1 MRLLGEVILSPFLMG
16 SHEFHR
22 REVGAGRS
30 VALVDDVFYQVGG
43 LFDVQ
48 FSHNVRMLIDRRS
61 AISLLETSSAT
72 SFKTSCSRIVRI
84 SDDNIACPPYDVSR

>member
-1 MRLLGEVILSPFLMG
+1 MG

-48 FSHNVRMLIDRRS
+48 FSHNIGTVMFYCADAYRQKIGNLS
-61 AISLLETSSAT
+61 ARNFLGNEL
-72 SFKTSCSRIVRI
+72 
-84 SDDNIACPPYDVSR
+84 